1 MIWLVV
7 ALVVTFAV
15 TQSLVIERLWRDQR
29 RTRSELDA
37 VSDQAEA
44 LAVAVERQLLT
55 QDQIDERIKPVA
67 AAIRES
73 NQVVVE
79 TMDAL
84 VSTVREAKAERRK
97 LRDLIATASAGRQDS
112 NDDQDVTIPSQP
124 QPVNV
129 SAGESPAGPISWPET
144 ASGIDITA
152 PARNPGRSRSDLAL
166 AGRRERPV
174 QARKRATG

>member
-1 MIWLVV
+1 MIWLVIALAV
-7 ALVVTFAV
+7 AFAV

-84 VSTVREAKAERRK
+84 VGTVREAKAERRK
-97 LRDLIATASAGRQDS
+97 LRDLIATASAERQDA
-112 NDDQDVTIPSQP
+112 NDEQDATIASQP
-124 QPVNV
+124 QPVSV
-129 SAGESPAGPISWPET
+129 SASESPASPISWPET
-144 ASGIDITA
+144 ASAIDITT
-152 PARNPGRSRSDLAL
+152 PARKPGRSRSDLAH
-166 AGRRERPV
+166 AGRRERMN
-174 QARKRATG
+174 QSRKRAAG